1 MSLFLIGDWNKKG
14 VFWLCGFHMTVS
26 GKRKTINDK
35 NSLQNLNL
43 Q

>member
-14 VFWLCGFHMTVS
+14 VCWLYGFHMTVS
-26 GKRKTINDK
+26 EKRKAINDK